1 MNTLVLLAGIV
12 LASSPE
18 PRATVIVVVGAEG
31 APEFGRQ
38 FKTWAERW
46 QEAAR
51 RGAAD
56 IAILGLDKPGAKDD
70 RSLLQERL
78 AASAGTSTG
87 PLWLIL
93 IGHGTYDGKT
103 PRFNLRGPDVSAAEL
118 AQWLKPVDR
127 PLAIINCASGSAP
140 FLNELSGPNRVVITA
155 TRSGHETSFS
165 RFGDYLSSAIADPR
179 ADLDKDEQVS
189 LLEAYLLAAA
199 GVREFY
205 AGEGR
210 LASEHPLID
219 DNGDRLGTP
228 PDWFKG
234 TRAVKTAK
242 SGARP
247 DGVRA
252 GQWHLIPGPRELQLA
267 AQARERRDQ
276 LEQELGDLRDRKAQL
291 AEDEYFA
298 LLEPLLVELS
308 QLYETSA
315 PAESK

>member
-93 IGHGTYDGKT
+93 IGHGTYNG
-103 PRFNLRGPDVSAAEL
+103 FVG
-118 AQWLKPVDR
+118 
-127 PLAIINCASGSAP
+127 AIDSVRIY
-140 FLNELSGPNRVVITA
+140 NRV
-155 TRSGHETSFS
+155 
-165 RFGDYLSSAIADPR
+165 LSVAEIAAISA
-179 ADLDKDEQVS
+179 
-189 LLEAYLLAAA
+189 
-199 GVREFY
+199 
-205 AGEGR
+205 
-210 LASEHPLID
+210 
-219 DNGDRLGTP
+219 DR
-228 PDWFKG
+228 
-234 TRAVKTAK
+234 
-242 SGARP
+242 
-247 DGVRA
+247 
-252 GQWHLIPGPRELQLA
+252 
-267 AQARERRDQ
+267 
-276 LEQELGDLRDRKAQL
+276 
-291 AEDEYFA
+291 
-298 LLEPLLVELS
+298 
-308 QLYETSA
+308 
-315 PAESK
+315 